1 MERIWEM
8 IDGVL
13 EGLDK
18 AAMVRQ
24 PTDQCNS
31 VAWIRWHLTQVTDM
45 FIHTRLRD
53 LT

>member
-1 MERIWEM
+1 MVSPVDPVLLAIEQNWEM

-13 EGLDK
+13 EGLGE

-31 VAWIRWHLTQVTDM
+31 AA
-45 FIHTRLRD
+45 
-53 LT
+53 